1 MKQQVII
8 REGEL
13 LQGVLDKAAFGATEC
28 GLVHCVHELYGPES
42 AGSLLTAL
50 GRLLVCISYATNA
63 SLVLSLK
70 RYCVTPATAF
80 RVLYIT
86 AANHTH
92 ACCLIYM
99 IGHVSTK
106 LWSHMWY
113 GRLDIN

>member
-1 MKQQVII
+1 VII

-28 GLVHCVHELYGPES
+28 GLVHCVHELYGPEA

-50 GRLLVCISYATNA
+50 GRLLVCISYTTYTF
-63 SLVLSLK
+63 LVVSLK
-70 RYCVTPATAF
+70 RYC
-80 RVLYIT
+80 IT
-86 AANHTH
+86 AANRAHV
-92 ACCLIYM
+92 CCLACL
-99 IGHVSTK
+99 IGDVSAK

>member
-1 MKQQVII
+1 VYTRSQVII

-63 SLVLSLK
+63 SLLCHCSAIASLL
-70 RYCVTPATAF
+70 RLPS
-80 RVLYIT
+80 
-86 AANHTH
+86 
-92 ACCLIYM
+92 ACYTL
-99 IGHVSTK
+99 
-106 LWSHMWY
+106 
-113 GRLDIN
+113 